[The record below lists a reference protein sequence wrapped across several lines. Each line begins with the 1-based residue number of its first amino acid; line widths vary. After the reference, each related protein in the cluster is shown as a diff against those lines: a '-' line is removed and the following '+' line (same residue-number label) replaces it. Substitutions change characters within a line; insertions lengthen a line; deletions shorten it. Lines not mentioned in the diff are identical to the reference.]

1 MSAAAGHD
9 EQIEELLRQGLDD
22 YGAGDVDAAVAAWR
36 QVLQLDPQHPDA
48 LDYIDAAGS
57 TSQTDIAAELP
68 DALDPLV
75 EDVMTL
81 VAGGKFE
88 AAFDLLGGDDDLPL
102 EQAALKDLLRA
113 RLTERYRGALDL
125 SSVPVIS
132 AAPDRIQGTDLP
144 PDAGFLLSLLDG
156 HTQLA
161 DVVSLSGMD
170 PFAAFRLVRGL
181 VAAQLVELRA

>member
-1 MSAAAGHD
+1 M
-9 EQIEELLRQGLDD
+9 IEATTIVSEL
-22 YGAGDVDAAVAAWR
+22 VAR
-36 QVLQLDPQHPDA
+36 GFRRFSGVPCSYLTPLIDTVITSDA

-125 SSVPVIS
+125 SSVPIIS